1 MKRLILFLLLSLA
14 CGCVSSPKRPP
25 DAIPHEQRFTLRYKF
40 SANDE
45 WGYTLRSGFVSNAL
59 TEPSKSVSLE
69 HEIEFHLDVREVFPN
84 GGARVAVVIDRLR
97 LVLSRP
103 DQELAVF
110 DSGEEADEPCPK
122 ELRGIAFLVGKEM
135 VFEQTVRGENAGVQG
150 LADLY
155 RQATRELLPGE
166 RFPLERFL
174 RDIARKPGMLLG
186 LDVRLPGGAVRPDE
200 VWSADAGPF
209 PILFEQLTYPC
220 DYILQKVS
228 DNQAVVRF
236 EGSTGAGANSGEK
249 GTNLRQVRKVGI
261 RGVLSFD
268 IERGIVTEMRGEW
281 SSYLR
286 VRDGE
291 RLRKTCSWAL
301 TLRNRGCLKETK
313 PEDYGPSEQKMG
325 E

>member
-1 MKRLILFLLLSLA
+1 
-14 CGCVSSPKRPP
+14 V
-25 DAIPHEQRFTLRYKF
+25 
-40 SANDE
+40 DE
-45 WGYTLRSGFVSNAL
+45 KWGYLLRSRFVSNAL

-84 GGARVAVVIDRLR
+84 GGARAAVVIDRLKF
-97 LVLSRP
+97 VLSRP

-110 DSGEEADEPCPK
+110 DSNNEAGEPCPK
-122 ELRGIAFLVGKEM
+122 ELRGMAFLAGKKM
-135 VFEQTVRGENAGVQG
+135 VVEQTVRGENAGVQG

-155 RQATRELLPGE
+155 RQATRELLPDE
-166 RFPLERFL
+166 RFSLERFL

-186 LDVRLPGGAVRPDE
+186 LDVVLPEGAVRPGE
-200 VWSADAGPF
+200 VWSAEAGPF
-209 PILFEQLTYPC
+209 PILFEQFVYTC

-228 DNQAVVRF
+228 DNQAIVRF
-236 EGSTGAGANSGEK
+236 EGSTGVVEDNGEE
-249 GTNLRQVRKVGI
+249 GTGLRQVRKSGI
-261 RGVLSFD
+261 GGVLSFD
-268 IERGIVTEMRGEW
+268 IERGMMAEMRGEW

-301 TLRNRGCLKETK
+301 TLRNRGCLKETN
-313 PEDYGPSEQKMG
+313 PEDYGPSEQIMG